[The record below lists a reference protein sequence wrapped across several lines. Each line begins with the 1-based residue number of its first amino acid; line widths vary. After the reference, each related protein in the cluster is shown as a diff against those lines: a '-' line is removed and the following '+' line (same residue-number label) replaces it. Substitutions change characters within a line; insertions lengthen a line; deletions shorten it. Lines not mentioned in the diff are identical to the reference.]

1 MTRDDKTQYATPDEA
16 AILRDLTTM
25 TYDQVHR
32 KTGASRG
39 RIYAIALKH
48 GARKNEAR
56 IRERA
61 VERKRRQRETLE
73 AIIESTT
80 SADVIDYL
88 DGLPDGCAQLFL
100 TSPPYN
106 VGKAYGGDVSADSM
120 RHVMYIGWLSMVISE
135 ASRVLAEGGV
145 LALQVGATRDQV
157 DQIVPIDLLLHD
169 TIMKTGLTFQ
179 NRIVWQ
185 VPHGLTPKRRLA
197 GRHETVM
204 IYSKG
209 APRHFN
215 ANSARIPQK
224 QPGKRAFKGPSKGSL
239 SGNPLGAFPTD
250 VWQIPSIGANNGQ
263 KTGHPAQ
270 MPEELA
276 RRVTQ
281 LYTMPGDL
289 VIDPFSGSGTTHAV
303 CVQTGRS
310 FSGCDLHY
318 EDMRTRRLAKAG
330 LADVC
335 PLPGVTD
342 DSVAVWQAE
351 AVRVEHRA
359 GDMQLNLLD
368 AA

>member
-1 MTRDDKTQYATPDEA
+1 MNPEEA
-16 AILRDLTTM
+16 AILADLATM
-25 TYDQVHR
+25 TYDEVRQ

-39 RIYAIALKH
+39 RIYAIALRH
-48 GARKNEAR
+48 GARKTEAR

-61 VERKRRQRETLE
+61 AERKRRQRETLE
-73 AIIESTT
+73 AIIDTT
-80 SADVIDYL
+80 TTADVIDYL
-88 DGLPDGCAQLFL
+88 DTLPDGCAQLFL

-106 VGKAYGGDVSADSM
+106 VGKAYGEGATADSM

-145 LALQVGATRDQV
+145 LALQVGATRDEV
-157 DQIVPIDLLLHD
+157 DQIVPIDLLIHE

-179 NRIVWQ
+179 NRVVWQ

-204 IYSKG
+204 VYSKG
-209 APRHFN
+209 PPAHFN

-224 QPGKRAFKGPSKGSL
+224 QPGKRSFKGPSKGRL
-239 SGNPLGAFPTD
+239 SGHPLGAFPID

-276 RRVTQ
+276 RRVIQ
-281 LYTMPGDL
+281 LYTMPGEL
-289 VIDPFSGSGTTHAV
+289 VVDPFSGSGTTHAV
-303 CVQTGRS
+303 CVQTGRR

-318 EDMRTRRLAKAG
+318 DDIRTRRLAKAG

-342 DSVAVWQAE
+342 ESIAVWQAE
-351 AVRVEHRA
+351 AVRVDHHPDGR
-359 GDMQLNLLD
+359 QLDLLD